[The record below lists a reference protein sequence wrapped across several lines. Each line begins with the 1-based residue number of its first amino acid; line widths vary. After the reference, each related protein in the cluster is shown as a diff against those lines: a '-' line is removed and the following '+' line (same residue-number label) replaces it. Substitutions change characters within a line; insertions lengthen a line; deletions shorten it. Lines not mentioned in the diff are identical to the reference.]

1 MSRSEHRPERNGNP
15 AGPVLNSMTK
25 AAPKT
30 FHLPMLASLPVLLAG
45 CGDSDDLSRYN
56 RMQYAS
62 YQECLIANQQL
73 IQQGLQN
80 PCTEE
85 DDDTDLFKKKKK
97 YYGPLFY
104 AGSGS
109 TRYVGYSGRSGGVL
123 SDSGLTYDSKKG
135 SYGSFKAPVSRGGLT
150 STARGALSS
159 GG

>member
-1 MSRSEHRPERNGNP
+1 QEGVVRQLQGPRQPRRPDLHRPRRAQLGR
-15 AGPVLNSMTK
+15 LK
-25 AAPKT
+25 A
-30 FHLPMLASLPVLLAG
+30 
-45 CGDSDDLSRYN
+45 
-56 RMQYAS
+56 YAS

-109 TRYVGYSGRSGGVL
+109 TRYVGYSGRYGGVL
-123 SDSGLTYDSKKG
+123 SGSGLTYDSKKG